1 MISRIFRGEN
11 ENVAVKRKRQIDTL
25 KIFNDNVAEL
35 REDVEYQVQF
45 NAGERR
51 MAIMVSLSPEF
62 PLEKPVLRVSP
73 PINHPWCNEHSE
85 ITSAPGLLN
94 FTVHSDLGRVV
105 QAIIREFSKNPPQ
118 VIEYV
123 SPGSAKPHRGTYEI
137 TKSSFPILFYIF
149 RRVNFIQLIFKMCER
164 LIYFIIDL
172 QGRNSPSYS
181 LQQYIDIPPTSYN
194 SYYNT
199 PFPQYSTSGTNP
211 CIYNYNNTNSGNT
224 YITDNQSKTFG
235 SASQHSTYSSSSI
248 SNTLHNASPSRYTTN
263 QHRATYLTY
272 TNTNYHPTL
281 PSCAQA
287 KVVQSFIFPELNN
300 LSNEELKKLNEDEDR
315 QDEFLEKH
323 SQLKDINTAIEDT
336 IYWVEK
342 TAKANAAKEPELKQ
356 LQADVTEKIQ
366 TVAVLKARYDQL
378 IQRYN
383 KLSEIFTPD
392 QIKEC
397 LRQAADESHEKSEKI
412 AEDFL
417 NGKVDVERFL
427 STYIECRKL
436 GQARRTKEEKLA
448 HQLNELKRAGY

>member
-85 ITSAPGLLN
+85 IISAPGLLN

-123 SPGSAKPHRGTYEI
+123 SPGSAKPHR
-137 TKSSFPILFYIF
+137 
-149 RRVNFIQLIFKMCER
+149 
-164 LIYFIIDL
+164 DL

-181 LQQYIDIPPTSYN
+181 LQQYADIPPTSYN

-199 PFPQYSTSGTNP
+199 QFPQYSTSGTNP

-224 YITDNQSKTFG
+224 YVTDNQSKTFD
-235 SASQHSTYSSSSI
+235 STSQHSTFISSSI
-248 SNTLHNASPSRYTTN
+248 NNTLHNASPSRYTTN
-263 QHRATYLTY
+263 QHRTTYLNLHY
-272 TNTNYHPTL
+272 ANTNYHATL
-281 PSCAQA
+281 PSCTQA
-287 KVVQSFIFPELNN
+287 KTVQSFVFPELNN

-323 SQLKDINTAIEDT
+323 SQLKDVNMAIEDT
-336 IYWVEK
+336 IDWVEK
-342 TAKANAAKEPELKQ
+342 TAEANVAKEPELKQ
-356 LQADVTEKIQ
+356 LQANVAEKIR

-397 LRQAADESHEKSEKI
+397 LRQAADESHEESEKI

>member
-85 ITSAPGLLN
+85 IISAPGLLN

-123 SPGSAKPHRGTYEI
+123 SPGSAKSHR
-137 TKSSFPILFYIF
+137 
-149 RRVNFIQLIFKMCER
+149 
-164 LIYFIIDL
+164 DL
-172 QGRNSPSYS
+172 QERNSPSYS
-181 LQQYIDIPPTSYN
+181 LQQYADIPPTSYN

-199 PFPQYSTSGTNP
+199 QFPQYSTSGTNP
-211 CIYNYNNTNSGNT
+211 CIYNYNNTNSGST
-224 YITDNQSKTFG
+224 YVTDNQSKTFG
-235 SASQHSTYSSSSI
+235 STSQHSTFISSSR

-263 QHRATYLTY
+263 QQRTAYLNSHY
-272 TNTNYHPTL
+272 ANTNYHATL

-287 KVVQSFIFPELNN
+287 KAVQSFVFPELNN

-323 SQLKDINTAIEDT
+323 SQLKDVNMAIEDT
-336 IYWVEK
+336 IDWVEK
-342 TAKANAAKEPELKQ
+342 TAANVAKEPELKQ
-356 LQADVTEKIQ
+356 LQANVAEKIR

-397 LRQAADESHEKSEKI
+397 LRQAADESHEESEKI

>member
-123 SPGSAKPHRGTYEI
+123 SPGSAKPHR
-137 TKSSFPILFYIF
+137 
-149 RRVNFIQLIFKMCER
+149 
-164 LIYFIIDL
+164 DL

-181 LQQYIDIPPTSYN
+181 LQQYTDIPPTSYN

-235 SASQHSTYSSSSI
+235 SASQHSTFNISSSR

-397 LRQAADESHEKSEKI
+397 LKQAADESHEESEKI

>member
-35 REDVEYQVQF
+35 REDVEYQVLF

-73 PINHPWCNEHSE
+73 PIKHPWCNEHSE

-123 SPGSAKPHRGTYEI
+123 SPGSTKPH
-137 TKSSFPILFYIF
+137 S
-149 RRVNFIQLIFKMCER
+149 
-164 LIYFIIDL
+164 DL
-172 QGRNSPSYS
+172 QGRNSPSYP
-181 LQQYIDIPPTSYN
+181 LQQQYADIPHTSYN

-199 PFPQYSTSGTNP
+199 QFPQYSTSGTNP
-211 CIYNYNNTNSGNT
+211 CIYNYNYTNSGNT
-224 YITDNQSKTFG
+224 YISDSKSKTFG
-235 SASQHSTYSSSSI
+235 STSQHSTFIPSSRST
-248 SNTLHNASPSRYTTN
+248 TLHNTSPSRYTTD
-263 QHRATYLTY
+263 QHRTSYINY
-272 TNTNYHPTL
+272 TNTNYQQPI
-281 PSCAQA
+281 PSC
-287 KVVQSFIFPELNN
+287 VQSKATQSLVFPELNN
-300 LSNEELKKLNEDEDR
+300 LSNEELKKLSEDEDR

-336 IYWVEK
+336 IDWVEK
-342 TAKANAAKEPELKQ
+342 TAEANVAKEPELKQ
-356 LQADVTEKIQ
+356 LQVDVAEKIQ
-366 TVAVLKARYDQL
+366 TVTVLKARYDQL

-383 KLSEIFTPD
+383 KLSEIYTPD
-392 QIKEC
+392 HIKEC
-397 LRQAADESHEKSEKI
+397 LRQAADESHEESEKI

>member
-11 ENVAVKRKRQIDTL
+11 ENAAVKRKRQIDTL
-25 KIFNDNVAEL
+25 KIFNDNVVEL

-73 PINHPWCNEHSE
+73 PIKHPWCNEHNE

-118 VIEYV
+118 LLEEI
-123 SPGSAKPHRGTYEI
+123 SPGSVKSHRD
-137 TKSSFPILFYIF
+137 S
-149 RRVNFIQLIFKMCER
+149 
-164 LIYFIIDL
+164 

-181 LQQYIDIPPTSYN
+181 LQQYPEITLASYN

-199 PFPQYSTSGTNP
+199 QYPQYSSTNANT
-211 CIYNYNNTNSGNT
+211 CIYNYNHTNSGTVYVTENHT
-224 YITDNQSKTFG
+224 KFG
-235 SASQHSTYSSSSI
+235 SPSQHSAYVATSRSGS
-248 SNTLHNASPSRYTTN
+248 LHNTDATRYN
-263 QHRATYLTY
+263 SSQHGTYLNSHY
-272 TNTNYHPTL
+272 VNANYHQQSL
-281 PSCAQA
+281 PNQAQI
-287 KVVQSFIFPELNN
+287 KLRQSIAFPELNN
-300 LSNEELKKLNEDEDR
+300 LSNEELRWLNEDDDR
-315 QDEFLEKH
+315 LDEFLDKH
-323 SQLKDINTAIEDT
+323 SDLKDINMAIDDA
-336 IYWVEK
+336 IDWVQK
-342 TAKANAAKEPELKQ
+342 TAEANVAKEPELRE
-356 LQADVTEKIQ
+356 LQSDVANKVQ
-366 TVAVLKARYDQL
+366 TVTALKARYDQL

-383 KLSEIFTPD
+383 KLSEAFTPD
-392 QIKEC
+392 HIKEC
-397 LRQAADESHEKSEKI
+397 LRKAADESHEESEQI

-417 NGKVDVERFL
+417 NRKIDVERFL

>member
-123 SPGSAKPHRGTYEI
+123 SPGSAKPHR
-137 TKSSFPILFYIF
+137 
-149 RRVNFIQLIFKMCER
+149 
-164 LIYFIIDL
+164 DL

>member
-123 SPGSAKPHRGTYEI
+123 SPGSAKPHR
-137 TKSSFPILFYIF
+137 
-149 RRVNFIQLIFKMCER
+149 
-164 LIYFIIDL
+164 DL

-181 LQQYIDIPPTSYN
+181 LQQYTDIPPTSYN

-199 PFPQYSTSGTNP
+199 PFSQYSTSGTNP

-263 QHRATYLTY
+263 QQRATYLTY

-281 PSCAQA
+281 PSCVQT

-336 IYWVEK
+336 IDLVEK

-397 LRQAADESHEKSEKI
+397 LRQAADESHEESEKI

>member
-123 SPGSAKPHRGTYEI
+123 SPGSAKPHR
-137 TKSSFPILFYIF
+137 
-149 RRVNFIQLIFKMCER
+149 
-164 LIYFIIDL
+164 DL

-181 LQQYIDIPPTSYN
+181 LQQYTDILPTSYN

-199 PFPQYSTSGTNP
+199 QFPQYSTSGTNP

-224 YITDNQSKTFG
+224 YVTDNQSKTFG
-235 SASQHSTYSSSSI
+235 SASQHSAYISSSR

-287 KVVQSFIFPELNN
+287 KVVQSLIFPELNN
-300 LSNEELKKLNEDEDR
+300 LSNEELKKLNEDKDR

-323 SQLKDINTAIEDT
+323 SQLKDINTNIEDT
-336 IYWVEK
+336 IDWVEK

-356 LQADVTEKIQ
+356 LQDNVTEKIQ

-417 NGKVDVERFL
+417 TGKVDVERFL